1 LNGSYPQ
8 YRLSAYIVPGRN
20 IGMDPNWEERLRNLL
35 DAAVMQF
42 GPRCLWNIRP
52 EPTPASLRVVARQLK
67 TYGNL
72 AAWRLGAEIEAELAR
87 AS

>member
-1 LNGSYPQ
+1 
-8 YRLSAYIVPGRN
+8 
-20 IGMDPNWEERLRNLL
+20 MDKISEQHLKVLLGIAIER
-35 DAAVMQF
+35 F

-52 EPTPASLRVVARQLK
+52 DSTPSSMQVVARQLK

-87 AS
+87 AA

>member
-1 LNGSYPQ
+1 MDKISQ
-8 YRLSAYIVPGRN
+8 QRLQA
-20 IGMDPNWEERLRNLL
+20 LL
-35 DAAVMQF
+35 ETAVELF

-52 EPTPASLRVVARQLK
+52 DATPSSMRVVARQLK

-87 AS
+87 AA

>member
-1 LNGSYPQ
+1 MDKISEQ
-8 YRLSAYIVPGRN
+8 RLQALLETAV
-20 IGMDPNWEERLRNLL
+20 ER
-35 DAAVMQF
+35 F

-52 EPTPASLRVVARQLK
+52 DSTPSSMRVVARQLK

-87 AS
+87 AA

>member
-1 LNGSYPQ
+1 
-8 YRLSAYIVPGRN
+8 
-20 IGMDPNWEERLRNLL
+20 LL
-35 DAAVMQF
+35 EAAVTQF

-52 EPTPASLRVVARQLK
+52 KPTPESMRIVARQLK

-87 AS
+87 AA

>member
-1 LNGSYPQ
+1 MDRIAEK
-8 YRLSAYIVPGRN
+8 RLH
-20 IGMDPNWEERLRNLL
+20 DLL
-35 DAAVMQF
+35 ELAVQGF

-52 EPTPASLRVVARQLK
+52 EPTSESMRVVARQLK

-72 AAWRLGAEIEAELAR
+72 AAWRLGAEIEAELDR